1 VAVTANHAGVLQFG
15 HNADTASAVAIAD
28 NLLKHHDI
36 LLLPTMN
43 PASPLFTRK
52 ERARLVPSGASAGAS
67 QARCGD
73 QLAIVF
79 LTSLP

>member
-1 VAVTANHAGVLQFG
+1 MAVTANHAGVLQSG

-52 ERARLVPSGASAGAS
+52 ARGYDSISVGSSSPAPVLLTRLDAG
-67 QARCGD
+67 
-73 QLAIVF
+73 
-79 LTSLP
+79 PM